1 MAEEGK
7 NSQLS
12 NVLKIISKTFYTLY
26 QASMLLCKVYNLMG
40 INFKYKNTRS
50 RDGLMSVAL
59 ILHCSTQHV
68 AHQSSI
74 QLQRAMI
81 VLGCLIPSTK
91 QQRKPSPN
99 SFATQGFACQTF
111 VVTRQTKK
119 KRYGGGCLLIHHIVL
134 KYTKKEKRKSFQI
147 KIFALD
153 HKLLGISQIIKIIVG
168 MQLQPVNNLNM
179 SLKFKQTSFYNFN

>member
-111 VVTRQTKK
+111 VVTRQTKQK
-119 KRYGGGCLLIHHIVL
+119 KIWRRLLVNTSYCLKIHQ
-134 KYTKKEKRKSFQI
+134 KRK
-147 KIFALD
+147 A
-153 HKLLGISQIIKIIVG
+153 
-168 MQLQPVNNLNM
+168 
-179 SLKFKQTSFYNFN
+179 